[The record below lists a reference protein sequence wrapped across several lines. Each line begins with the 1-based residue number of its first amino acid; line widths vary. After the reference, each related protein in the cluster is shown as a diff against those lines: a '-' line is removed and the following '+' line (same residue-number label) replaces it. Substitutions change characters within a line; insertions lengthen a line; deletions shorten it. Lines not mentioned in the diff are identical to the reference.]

1 VLEFHWSFVSSGLDS
16 VVPVFRPPEAVALAA
31 ATPRE
36 GERAGEFSTPFVNL
50 KKTKDNN
57 YDLACPT
64 SGD

>member
-1 VLEFHWSFVSSGLDS
+1 M
-16 VVPVFRPPEAVALAA
+16 ALAA
-31 ATPRE
+31 ATPAERK
-36 GERAGEFSTPFVNL
+36 RAGEFSTPSVNL